1 MTTRKTTLLTAAALI
16 GLATAWAWAAVSETE
31 PEGNSEIKELRK
43 QIADLEKRIER
54 LEKQRGGLTVPG
66 RPFGFN
72 SPVPRNWQRREFNG
86 QPYYL
91 IPLAQAPMAVA
102 EPNGP
107 GIRNNDQP
115 TQVPPEKP

>member
-1 MTTRKTTLLTAAALI
+1 MITRKTTMLTAAALV

-31 PEGNSEIKELRK
+31 PEGTSEIKQLKK

-54 LEKQRGGLTVPG
+54 LERQRGSMAVPG

-72 SPVPRNWQRREFNG
+72 APVPRNWQRRDFNG

-91 IPLAQAPMAVA
+91 IPLGQTSSPET

-107 GIRNNDQP
+107 GIRKGNQAGQQRP
-115 TQVPPEKP
+115 